1 MAKRNTYGV
10 DEELETPFNIKN
22 LLRCKPYIKHNIK
35 LLIGGLIFSILATI
49 FGLLGPTYTQ
59 MIIDDFIP
67 DKNIRAVIIV
77 ALCYFLTSCLAE
89 FATYFQ
95 TILTAKAGHRII
107 HEIRTDVFGHIQK
120 LSFNYF
126 DSRPRGKILVRIVN
140 YINNVADFLSSG
152 LINIIVQGLSIVFIL
167 IFMLFMSPK
176 LTLCV
181 LAGLPFVILYLML
194 IKTRQR
200 KAWTDWSAKNSN
212 STAYVSES
220 INGMQI
226 TQAFNREKVNKGIYS
241 TLLDKQNKARFRAGS
256 INMLMPVIV
265 ENIARIVVCFLY
277 LMAITV
283 FSGDEFQPGIIIAMA
298 SYANRFWGPIQA
310 IADIYNQ
317 LINTGS
323 YLERIFDTLD
333 EKVEIEDLPDAKDLP
348 KITGRVD
355 YEDVTFGYEEGINI
369 LEHINLHAEPGQS
382 IALVGPTGAGKSTIV
397 NILCRFYDIQGGQIK
412 LDGHDIKHATLHSLR
427 SQMGIMLQDSFIF
440 TGTIRDNI
448 RYGKLD
454 ATDEEIIEAA
464 KTVCAHEFIMNTEN
478 GYDTEVNEKGST
490 LSSGQ
495 RQLICFARTVLSNPR
510 ILILDEA
517 TSSIDTETEK
527 LVQEG
532 IANLLKGRTSFI
544 IAHRLSTIANCDQIL
559 YIADKGIQERGTHE
573 ELMAKQGLYYALCT
587 AQSEEHKNKE
597 HLH

>member
-10 DEELETPFNIKN
+10 DETLETPFNIKN
-22 LLRCKPYIKHNIK
+22 LMRCKPYILHNIK
-35 LLIGGLIFSILATI
+35 ALIGALIFSILATI

-59 MIIDDFIP
+59 IIIDDLIP
-67 DKNIRAVIIV
+67 NQNVRAVVMIAV
-77 ALCYFLTSCLAE
+77 LYFITSCLAE
-89 FATYFQ
+89 FCTFFQ
-95 TILTAKAGHRII
+95 TIMTSKAGHRII
-107 HEIRTDVFGHIQK
+107 HEIRVDVFGHIQK

-126 DSRPRGKILVRIVN
+126 DSRPRGKILIRVVN
-140 YINNVADFLSSG
+140 YVNNVADFLSNG
-152 LINIIVQGLSIVFIL
+152 LVNTVVQALSIIFIL
-167 IFMLFMSPK
+167 IFMLMLSPK

-181 LAGLPFVILYLML
+181 MAGLPLVLLYLVL
-194 IKTRQR
+194 IKSRQR
-200 KAWTDWSAKNSN
+200 RAWTNWSAKNSN
-212 STAYVSES
+212 ATAYVSES

-226 TQAFNREKVNKGIYS
+226 TQAFNREKINQGIYQ
-241 TLLDKQNKARFRAGS
+241 TLIQKLNKAHMKAVS
-256 INMLMPVIV
+256 INLLMPVLI
-265 ENIARIVVCFLY
+265 ENIMRFVVCFLY
-277 LMAITV
+277 LMAVLFFTQEQYETGV
-283 FSGDEFQPGIIIAMA
+283 IIAMA
-298 SYANRFWGPIQA
+298 SYANRFWGPIQSMA
-310 IADIYNQ
+310 NIYNS

-333 EKVEIEDLPDAKDLP
+333 EKVDIKDEPDAKDLP
-348 KITGRVD
+348 PITGRVD
-355 YEDVTFGYEEGINI
+355 YENVTFAYEEGINI
-369 LEHINLHAEPGQS
+369 LENLNLHVEPGQS

-397 NILCRFYDIQGGQIK
+397 NILCRFYDLQGGRIL
-412 LDGHDIKHATLHSLR
+412 LDGHDIRHVTLHSLR
-427 SQMGIMLQDSFIF
+427 SQLGIMLQDSFIF

-454 ATDEEIIEAA
+454 ATDEEIITAA
-464 KTVCAHEFIMNTEN
+464 KTVCAHDFIMNTEN

-495 RQLICFARTVLSNPR
+495 RQLICFARTILANPR

-559 YIADKGIQERGTHE
+559 YIANKGIQEQGTHE
-573 ELMAKQGLYYALCT
+573 ELLTKKGLYYQLYT
-587 AQSEEHKNKE
+587 AQAEETANV
-597 HLH
+597 